1 MKLTNKSSLTPQRQ
15 FLIETLQ
22 RINFGR
28 LDNLRFRNAQPVV
41 DETSRLVREH
51 KFTAENG
58 TRPESLK
65 ADFALKHQ
73 LIELFRY
80 FDECGDGLIESLEVK
95 HGLPFR
101 MIVVET
107 AI

>member
-1 MKLTNKSSLTPQRQ
+1 MELTNKSSLSLQRQ
-15 FLIETLQ
+15 LLVETLQ

-41 DETSRLVREH
+41 DETSRIVREH
-51 KFTAENG
+51 KFAAENG
-58 TRPESLK
+58 PRPESLK
-65 ADFALKHQ
+65 ADFAIKHQ
-73 LIELFRY
+73 LVELFRY
-80 FDECGDGLIESLEVK
+80 FDESGDGLIESLEIK

-101 MIVVET
+101 MIVVES

>member
-1 MKLTNKSSLTPQRQ
+1 MELLNKSSLSLQRQ

-28 LDNLRFRNAQPVV
+28 LENLRFKDGQPIL
-41 DETSRLVREH
+41 DETARVFREH
-51 KFTAENG
+51 KFGSENG
-58 TRPESLK
+58 PRPESTK
-65 ADFALKHQ
+65 ADFALKKQ
-73 LIELFRY
+73 LAELFRY
-80 FDECGDGLIESLEVK
+80 FDERGDGVVQSLEVK

-101 MIVVET
+101 MIVIET

>member
-1 MKLTNKSSLTPQRQ
+1 MELLNKSSLSLQRQ

-28 LDNLRFRNAQPVV
+28 LENLRFKAGEPIL
-41 DETSRLVREH
+41 DESSRIFREH
-51 KFTAENG
+51 KFGGENG
-58 TRPESLK
+58 PRPESGK
-65 ADFALKHQ
+65 VDFALKKQ
-73 LIELFRY
+73 LAELFRY
-80 FDECGDGLIESLEVK
+80 FDDRGDGVVESLEVK

-101 MIVVET
+101 MVVIET